1 MSNPKL
7 RAAVVGVGYLGRFHA
22 QKFAALPDVEL
33 VGVVDTDAARA
44 AAVAAECGTRGYT
57 GLRDVLGRVDAVS
70 IVVPTDKHY
79 EVARACLEAGAHI
92 LLEKPVTQTVAEAEA
107 LIRLARERGRVFQ
120 VGHLERFNPAMLAAQ
135 GLLSDPLFIESHR
148 LAPFKPRGTD
158 VDVVLDLMIHDIDI
172 IMTMVGSEL
181 TDIRSTGFPVLTD
194 EVDIVHARLEF
205 ASGCIANVT
214 ASRVSQGAM
223 RKIRVFQHDAYL
235 SIDYHTRKI
244 TVVRRTGTDA
254 GQPRLEMSEKEFGQA
269 DALLEEVRAFVD
281 AARRGAAPPVTG
293 EDGKRALEVALR
305 ITEGMR
311 RPAAPVEAGR

>member
-311 RPAAPVEAGR
+311 RPQMSAEKAR